1 MRLLLALMLTV
12 LVVFSGRL
20 MWLQLAQAEQYVD
33 LSRRNFTQQRR
44 VAPLRGRILARDGTV
59 LADNR
64 VAYDLMYWGGE
75 VEGWSRLQHLLGI
88 EGDPRPPD
96 PSDPEQARNGA
107 VVAWNIP
114 DTLVP
119 AVEERVAGQPNLY
132 LRERIE
138 RIYPTNLA
146 AQTIGYTGLADPARH
161 AGYAVDDMIGVA
173 GLEAGLEPWL
183 FGRPGRELVEVDHRG
198 TVLRRQEIEPA
209 TPGED
214 VRTTL
219 DPRAQ
224 RAAED
229 ALAGALTYL
238 NEQRRENELPLLD
251 VTRGA
256 LLAMDLESGDV
267 LAMASSPTFDQ
278 NVFTHRP
285 SDPEAVAAI
294 LGDDRL
300 QPLQNRAIEAF
311 PPASTFKVLTSYT
324 LLEEGYVAPG
334 TRYACTAS
342 VRLGGI
348 VWENWAGYYRGDYTV
363 AEAIAD
369 SCNTY
374 YWHAA
379 IDTPGFQDGW
389 GPFVAALREDALAF
403 GYGSP
408 VGVGLPGERAG
419 RVPDEAWVREAKDTS
434 WYPGYTLNTVIG
446 QGDVL
451 ATPLQTLRFVGA
463 VARGGSRVEPRLVS
477 AVGDEPQPVASSDLP
492 GRFWATLADGMRR
505 MVTDFGSSRVIG
517 PAADFPVAVAGKT
530 GTAQN
535 SGGDGLEHGWFMA
548 YLPAEDPEIAVVTF
562 LENAGSSSATAV
574 PVVRDFLVDYL
585 NLDGDLDMASGGNG
599 E

>member
-12 LVVFSGRL
+12 LVVFAGRL

-33 LSRRNFTQQRR
+33 LSRRNFTQQQR

-75 VEGWSRLQHLLGI
+75 IQGWSRLKRLLGI
-88 EGDPRPPD
+88 EGTPRPPD
-96 PSDPEQARNGA
+96 PSDPEEARHGA
-107 VVAWNIP
+107 VAAWNIP
-114 DTLVP
+114 DELVP
-119 AVEERVAGQPNLY
+119 AVEERVAGQPSLY

-146 AQTIGYTGLADPARH
+146 AQTVGYTGLADPARH
-161 AGYAVDDMIGVA
+161 PGYVVDDMIGVT

-198 TVLRRQEIEPA
+198 VPLRRQEIEPA
-209 TPGED
+209 VPGED

-219 DPRAQ
+219 DPSAQ

-229 ALAGALTYL
+229 ALAGATNYL
-238 NEQRRENELPLLD
+238 NELRRENDLPEVD

-256 LLAMDLESGDV
+256 LLAMDLTTGDV
-267 LAMASSPTFDQ
+267 LAIASSPSFDQ

-294 LGDDRL
+294 LQDDRL

-324 LLEEGYVAPG
+324 LLEEGFVSPG
-334 TRYACTAS
+334 RRYACSAS

-348 VWENWAGYYRGDYTV
+348 TWENWAGYYRGDYTV
-363 AEAIAD
+363 AEALAD

-374 YWHAA
+374 YWRAA
-379 IDTPGFQDGW
+379 MDTPDFDEGW
-389 GPFVAALREDALAF
+389 GPFIRALHDDAYAF
-403 GYGSP
+403 GFGAA

-419 RVPDEAWVREAKDTS
+419 RVPDQAWTRQVKDTA

-451 ATPLQTLRFVGA
+451 ATPMQILRFAGA
-463 VARGGSRVEPRLVS
+463 VAQRGTRVEPRLVRE
-477 AVGDEPQPVASSDLP
+477 VGAEPQPVERHEVP
-492 GRFWATLADGMRR
+492 GRFWSTLADGMRK
-505 MVTDFGSSRVIG
+505 MITDHGSSRVLG
-517 PAADFPVAVAGKT
+517 PAADFPLTVAGKT
-530 GTAQN
+530 GTAQT
-535 SGGDGLEHGWFMA
+535 GRGEGFEHGWFMGFV
-548 YLPAEDPEIAVVTF
+548 PVEEPEMAVVVF

-574 PVVRDFLVDYL
+574 PVARDFLVDVYG
-585 NLDGDLDMASGGNG
+585 LDEG
-599 E
+599 EDGR

>member
-12 LVVFSGRL
+12 LVVFAGRL

-33 LSRRNFTQQRR
+33 LSRRNFTQQQR

-64 VAYDLMYWGGE
+64 VAYDLMYWGGRI
-75 VEGWSRLQHLLGI
+75 EGWSRLQRLLGI
-88 EGDPRPPD
+88 DGAPRPPD
-96 PSDPEQARNGA
+96 PSSPEEARHGA
-107 VVAWNIP
+107 VAAWNIP
-114 DTLVP
+114 DHLVP

-132 LRERIE
+132 LRERVE

-161 AGYAVDDMIGVA
+161 PGYAVDDMIGVT

-198 TVLRRQEIEPA
+198 VPLRRQEVEPA
-209 TPGED
+209 VPGED

-229 ALAGALTYL
+229 ALAGATAYL
-238 NEQRRENELPLLD
+238 NEQRRENGLPAVD
-251 VTRGA
+251 ATRGA
-256 LLAMDLESGDV
+256 LLAMDVGSGDV
-267 LAMASSPTFDQ
+267 LAIASAPSFDQ

-294 LGDDRL
+294 LQDDRL
-300 QPLQNRAIEAF
+300 KPLQNRAIEAF
-311 PPASTFKVLTSYT
+311 PPASTFKVLASYT
-324 LLEEGYVAPG
+324 LLEEGYVSPG
-334 TRYACTAS
+334 RRYACSAS

-348 VWENWAGYYRGDYTV
+348 TWENWAGYYRGDYTA

-374 YWHAA
+374 YWRAA
-379 IDTPGFQDGW
+379 MDTPGFEEGW
-389 GPFVAALREDALAF
+389 GPFIESLREDALTF
-403 GYGSP
+403 GFGEP

-419 RVPDEAWVREAKDTS
+419 RVPDEAWTRQAKDTS

-451 ATPLQTLRFVGA
+451 ATPMQILRFVGT
-463 VARGGSRVEPRLVS
+463 VAGRGTRVEPRLVRE
-477 AVGDEPQPVASSDLP
+477 VGAEAQPVVTSEVA
-492 GRFWATLADGMRR
+492 GRFWSTLADGMRR
-505 MVTDFGSSRVIG
+505 MVTDHGSSRVLG
-517 PAADFPVAVAGKT
+517 PAADFPLTVAGKT
-530 GTAQN
+530 GTAEV
-535 SGGDGLEHGWFMA
+535 GRAEGYEHAWFMA
-548 YLPAEDPEIAVVTF
+548 YAPVEAPEIAVVVF

-574 PVVRDFLVDYL
+574 PVARDFLVDYYGL
-585 NLDGDLDMASGGNG
+585 G
-599 E
+599 EGEDAR